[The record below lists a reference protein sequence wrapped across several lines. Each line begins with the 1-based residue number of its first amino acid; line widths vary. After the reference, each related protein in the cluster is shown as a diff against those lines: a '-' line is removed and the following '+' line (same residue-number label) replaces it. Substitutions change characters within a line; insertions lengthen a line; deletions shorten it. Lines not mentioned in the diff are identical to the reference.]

1 MSHLIVLM
9 INVLEHLDDEAALSE
24 AYRICRKNVIFSVT
38 HEQKEELGEYNLI
51 YSAYGDPT
59 HLRHY
64 GNERICSTFASTGFE
79 ICEIAFELP
88 INPFGLFLKSLRLP
102 RRWTFV
108 AVAFVNTLPGV
119 KKYYM
124 NIGGVAAKNARSPKS
139 TSELL
144 STRMHRLSI

>member
-38 HEQKEELGEYNLI
+38 HEQEEELGEYNLI

-88 INPFGLFLKSLRLP
+88 INPFGLFPKI
-102 RRWTFV
+102 
-108 AVAFVNTLPGV
+108 VAF
-119 KKYYM
+119 
-124 NIGGVAAKNARSPKS
+124 AAPLDVCCWSIRQHA
-139 TSELL
+139 
-144 STRMHRLSI
+144 TRGEEILYEH